1 VEKKHNPISNR
12 KKFHE
17 IKNGYYPIFPS
28 FVLEGDFWELKES
41 KGIGMFPR
49 M

>member
-1 VEKKHNPISNR
+1 VEKKHNPISNI

-28 FVLEGDFWELKES
+28 LVLEGVFWGG
-41 KGIGMFPR
+41 KGIQRNRNVP
-49 M
+49 